1 MHDRVYQSPYNT
13 DWPHSR
19 ALGERWFARP
29 LNVPADQSWPG
40 VHWFATEQEAREF
53 GDDHA

>member
-1 MHDRVYQSPYNT
+1 MPDWSIHE
-13 DWPHSR
+13 WPHSR